1 MLITETSPD
10 FFSPLS
16 GKNGKVIEQVIVSL
30 YNTTYGDDFSS
41 EEILD
46 RRTVIKI
53 ILRILQEISWEN
65 EEEEISLENDRDK
78 SAYVIKRL
86 IDCGWV
92 AFVTNRGLSI
102 KTFNFTKNG
111 KKMAQMLA
119 SMSDEENLNI
129 RQRNVRSTRSL
140 LASYQKSND
149 PYDLLDAMNFSKHI
163 VSDLTDNINDLK
175 EEKNLL
181 MVLAIK
187 DISQASGKFIGFL
200 EEKFTTDLAVK
211 FGEDSANR
219 HRLVIMKLINEL
231 LDDPQLELREKKL
244 IHLVPAY
251 RKRENP
257 LRNILYAIQD
267 RLINACDSKLPQL
280 KNEIST
286 YVQRGEII
294 FRQTNSLILNKNR
307 EVTQIAE
314 VLRGKNSEEKK
325 ELLDKIGQKFSFP
338 NLKILHLSSVVVRK
352 KQKKEQKSTFLTENQ
367 SIPKEVYIQSQFEQ
381 RKHQAFNFSQEE
393 IRTFIDRHFETSSQI
408 SNTIFKIAEPKDLLI
423 ALYSTDI
430 MYRNRENYRFQATN
444 KRVKNIYFESDEYI
458 IEKKK
463 MNIRGK

>member
-1 MLITETSPD
+1 MLITQTNSD

-16 GKNGKVIEQVIVSL
+16 GKNGKIIEQVIISL

-46 RRTVIKI
+46 RRAVVNIV
-53 ILRILQEISWEN
+53 LRVVQEIAWQKED
-65 EEEEISLENDRDK
+65 EEFSLESDRDK
-78 SAYVIKRL
+78 SSYVIKRL

-92 AFVTNRGLSI
+92 AFITNRGLSI

-140 LASYQKSND
+140 LESYQKSND

-163 VSDLTDNINDLK
+163 VSDLTDNIYDLK
-175 EEKNLL
+175 EEKNQL
-181 MVLAIK
+181 MMLAIK
-187 DISQASGKFIGFL
+187 DISQASGKFIEFL
-200 EEKFTTDLAVK
+200 EEKFTSDLAVK

-219 HRLVIMKLINEL
+219 HRLEIMKLIHEL
-231 LDDPQLELREKKL
+231 LDDPQLELRERKL
-244 IHLVPAY
+244 IRLVPAY

-294 FRQTNSLILNKNR
+294 FRQTNSLIFNKNK
-307 EVTQIAE
+307 EITQVAE
-314 VLRGKNSEEKK
+314 VLRSKSKEEKI
-325 ELLDKIGQKFSFP
+325 ELLDKIGAKLSFP
-338 NLKILHLSSVVVRK
+338 NLKILNLSSVVVRK
-352 KQKKEQKSTFLTENQ
+352 KRKKEQSTTFLKENEV
-367 SIPKEVYIQSQFEQ
+367 IPKEVYIQSQFEQ
-381 RKHQAFNFSQEE
+381 RKHQAFNFTQAE
-393 IRTFIDRHFETSSQI
+393 IRTFIDEHFETNSQI

-423 ALYSTDI
+423 ALYSSDI
-430 MYRNRENYRFQATN
+430 MYRAQEDYTFKATKN
-444 KRVKNIYFESDEYI
+444 RVKNIYFESDEYI
-458 IEKKK
+458 IMKKNLK
-463 MNIRGK
+463 GK